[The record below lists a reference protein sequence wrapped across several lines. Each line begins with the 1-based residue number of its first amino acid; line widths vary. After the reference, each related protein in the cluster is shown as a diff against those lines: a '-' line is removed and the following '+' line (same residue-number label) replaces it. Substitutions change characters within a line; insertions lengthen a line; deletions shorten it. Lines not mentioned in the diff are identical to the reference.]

1 MNDWLIQQGIG
12 NPQTGLMLG
21 LLLGLLLAV
30 VSAWIA
36 SKRGGQAEAGRLQPE
51 LEDRESRLEQAAKAL
66 AEAEQESA
74 VLQSRA
80 ADREQHY
87 REQILKLEAAEKRLS
102 ENFER
107 LAGKIFEDRSEKLS
121 ELNTKQLDTL
131 LKPLGEKLTEF
142 RTTVENAN
150 KQETSQHE
158 VMKEKIADLE
168 KLNQRLH
175 QDATNLSRALTTN
188 VKAQGNWGELQ
199 LERLLELSGLQK
211 GVGFSTQYSVTT
223 GGGQRIQ
230 PDLVLHL
237 PEGKS
242 IVLDSKVS
250 LVAWTRYMS
259 VEGGGSE
266 NTGEN
271 TSDNGDEA
279 RAVALKEHVQS
290 LRQHVKSLGE
300 KRYAEIPELN
310 SLDFVLM
317 FVPIEAALIGA
328 LQADPELAE
337 FGLRNKVA
345 LLSPTNFLAT
355 MRTVASLWS
364 VHKQNAN
371 AREIARRA
379 GLLYDKFA
387 GFVENLQGVGE
398 RLRQA
403 QQSYDDAFSQLS
415 TGAGNLLR
423 QTDMLRGLG
432 ARNTRELEQKL
443 REQASQE
450 NPVLEVVPASAPLKE
465 KVVKEKVAKERVVKE
480 GMEEEGK
487 AGAGED

>member
-12 NPQTGLMLG
+12 NPQMGLLVGM
-21 LLLGLLLAV
+21 LLGLLLAI
-30 VSAWIA
+30 VSAWVA
-36 SKRGGQAEAGRLQPE
+36 SRRSGQTEVDRLQPE
-51 LEDRESRLEQAAKAL
+51 MDALEARLEQAAQSL
-66 AEAEQESA
+66 ADSEQENA
-74 VLQSRA
+74 VLHSRA
-80 ADREQHY
+80 EDREKHY
-87 REQILKLEAAEKRLS
+87 QEQILKLEAAEKRLS

-142 RTTVENAN
+142 RNTVEKSN
-150 KQETSQHE
+150 KQETAQHE
-158 VMKEKIADLE
+158 VMKEKIGELE
-168 KLNQRLH
+168 KLNERLH
-175 QDATNLSRALTTN
+175 ADATNLSRALTSN
-188 VKAQGNWGELQ
+188 VKAQGNWGEQQ
-199 LERLLELSGLQK
+199 LERLLELAGLQK
-211 GVGFSTQYSVTT
+211 GVQYSTQYSVTT
-223 GGGQRIQ
+223 EGGQRIQ

-237 PEGKS
+237 PESKS

-259 VEGGGSE
+259 IEGETSQDVEK
-266 NTGEN
+266 
-271 TSDNGDEA
+271 
-279 RAVALKEHVQS
+279 RAAALKEHILS

-317 FVPIEAALIGA
+317 FVPIESALIAA

-355 MRTVASLWS
+355 MRTVASVWS
-364 VHKQNAN
+364 VHKQNRN
-371 AREIARRA
+371 AQEIARRA

-387 GFVENLQGVGE
+387 SFVENLQQVGD

-403 QQSYDDAFSQLS
+403 QNSYDDAFGQLS

-423 QTDMLRGLG
+423 QTDMLRELG
-432 ARNTRELEQKL
+432 ARNTKQLD
-443 REQASQE
+443 QALTDQAAEES
-450 NPVLEVVPASAPLKE
+450 PALTVVNS
-465 KVVKEKVAKERVVKE
+465 
-480 GMEEEGK
+480 
-487 AGAGED
+487 EDNKPK

>member
-1 MNDWLIQQGIG
+1 MNDWLIQQGIA
-12 NPQTGLMLG
+12 NPQMGLLIG

-30 VSAWIA
+30 ISAWLV
-36 SKRGGQAEAGRLQPE
+36 SRSSSRAEVERLQPE
-51 LEDRESRLEQAAKAL
+51 LDALNAHLEKTKQAL
-66 AEAEQESA
+66 AESEQAKA

-80 ADREQHY
+80 EDRDKHY
-87 REQILKLEAAEKRLS
+87 REQILKLEEAEKRLA

-121 ELNTKQLDTL
+121 ELNTKQLDVL

-142 RTTVENAN
+142 RNTVENAH
-150 KQETSQHE
+150 KQETVQHE
-158 VMKEKIADLE
+158 VMKEKIGDLE
-168 KLNQRLH
+168 KLNERLH
-175 QDATNLSRALTTN
+175 EDATNLSRALTSN
-188 VKAQGNWGELQ
+188 VKAQGNWGEQQ

-211 GVGFSTQYSVTT
+211 GVGYSTQYSVTT
-223 GGGQRIQ
+223 EGGQRIQ

-259 VEGGGSE
+259 IEGEGTE
-266 NTGEN
+266 N
-271 TSDNGDEA
+271 SEA
-279 RAVALKEHVQS
+279 RAAALKQHTQS

-355 MRTVASLWS
+355 MRTVASIWS
-364 VHKQNAN
+364 VHKQNTN

-379 GLLYDKFA
+379 GLLYDKFV
-387 GFVENLQGVGE
+387 GFVENLQQVGD

-403 QQSYDDAFSQLS
+403 QISYDNALKQLS
-415 TGAGNLLR
+415 TGSGNLLR
-423 QTDMLRGLG
+423 QTDMLRELG

-443 REQASQE
+443 LQQASEESSEQA
-450 NPVLEVVPASAPLKE
+450 
-465 KVVKEKVAKERVVKE
+465 
-480 GMEEEGK
+480 
-487 AGAGED
+487 